1 MSPVSLK
8 CQGECQGFFFQL
20 LYIVSLQYISFSCF
34 TIFTYSSSGNVAVV
48 FFSSVRRE
56 LIAPRVDGI
65 ILFCGANILFLTTSD
80 SVVRSGVACIVPHLS
95 DYFHC
100 FHSVAEWYED
110 LRRDGGGKAVY
121 VHSVSCFIRETVH
134 SAFLYRYHVSCWY

>member
-8 CQGECQGFFFQL
+8 CQGECQGLFFQL

-80 SVVRSGVACIVPHLS
+80 TQLYGIIFVGKGNIA
-95 DYFHC
+95 
-100 FHSVAEWYED
+100 AE
-110 LRRDGGGKAVY
+110 VY
-121 VHSVSCFIRETVH
+121 
-134 SAFLYRYHVSCWY
+134 SASLWL